1 MMINKKDVEKIVE
14 IFYQPNFKLFYINS
28 LDGEKFIKNIGIFVS
43 LGITTSKKILE
54 DIRDILNNNKEFKAT
69 IVEISSKKISGQYCN
84 TIVNFNPEQYMVTD
98 FGDNVMDKE
107 KALSE
112 LEKLKSLMSPEDD
125 IENLRIYAPQISK
138 LSTLIE
144 KLNVN
149 NGWENHLIQND
160 DGDFK
165 IFHKYVNYKKEN
177 DLEYRIGIYVTNNN

>member
-138 LSTLIE
+138 LNTLIE